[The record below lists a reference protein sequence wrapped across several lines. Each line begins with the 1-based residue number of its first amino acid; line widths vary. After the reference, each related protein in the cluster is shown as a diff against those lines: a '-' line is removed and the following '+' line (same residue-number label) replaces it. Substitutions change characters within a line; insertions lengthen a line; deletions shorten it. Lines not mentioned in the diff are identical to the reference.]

1 MTKTCWYYWRICLI
15 YWYQIKGRGGKE
27 TLKMLQTSILYMHNG
42 NYLHHIAESP
52 AYHLQTVS
60 DLLTKSYTEKPV
72 SEWKILKNF
81 LEGKKS
87 GEWAISRKM
96 KKNNNNRNKL
106 AALQRKEKTERAA
119 GVDRKKKGGGR
130 KGESNDNPEFPDR
143 RGIWDIPRLPS
154 GVSVAKASHIRARTH
169 THTHTHLTHS
179 LCDSNVETQTLTK
192 KIYFLLQRQIE
203 LLWHIQ
209 TSTFNNMCVLLKL
222 LISVYVCTLLLL
234 KHCP

>member
-1 MTKTCWYYWRICLI
+1 
-15 YWYQIKGRGGKE
+15 
-27 TLKMLQTSILYMHNG
+27 MHNG

-169 THTHTHLTHS
+169 THAPYTHSVRQQRGNTNIDKENIFSITKTNWTSLTHT
-179 LCDSNVETQTLTK
+179 N
-192 KIYFLLQRQIE
+192 I
-203 LLWHIQ
+203 HI
-209 TSTFNNMCVLLKL
+209 
-222 LISVYVCTLLLL
+222 
-234 KHCP
+234 